1 MSQPMPGGR
10 RRIDRVL
17 ADDFCVD
24 LAGLDVDEVR
34 GRRAEADQEET
45 DLSFMRRMLQGRM
58 DLLVAEQRRRA
69 AGEELPPLVDRLT
82 AALAS
87 DGPRVTTGSGRHQ
100 EMDPSRLGEYR
111 RTPER
116 LAGTI
121 AFSDPSSLSDEA
133 IVAALA
139 RLRTQEEETS
149 ELRRRVQAVADTLH
163 AELGRRVAEGT
174 VAAQDLIPGS

>member
-100 EMDPSRLGEYR
+100 E
-111 RTPER
+111 
-116 LAGTI
+116 
-121 AFSDPSSLSDEA
+121 